1 MNSCPALLI
10 YVLLI
15 QNPTHALANPH
26 GITPVIDHRAVE
38 KAVETVIKND
48 PILDRSIHIKI
59 TNYNHTLLL
68 TGEAA
73 SELLKERVFNI
84 AKTTPSIEVIYDE
97 IAVLPP
103 STLINR
109 VKDIWLAQKINI
121 KMALQKE
128 IDLSQVRI
136 ITARGIVYLFG
147 FLTPHESKLMITLIS
162 HTRGVH
168 KIVKILD
175 V

>member
-1 MNSCPALLI
+1 MNFCSTLLI

-15 QNPTHALANPH
+15 QNPTHALTNSQRT
-26 GITPVIDHRAVE
+26 TPVIDHRAVE
-38 KAVETVIKND
+38 KAVETAIRND
-48 PILDRSIHIKI
+48 PILDKNIHIQI
-59 TNYNHTLLL
+59 TNYGHTLLL

-73 SELLKERVFNI
+73 NELLKERIFNI

-97 IAVLPP
+97 IAVIPP
-103 STLINR
+103 ITFINR
-109 VKDIWLAQKINI
+109 IKDTWLTQKINI

-136 ITARGIVYLFG
+136 ITARRIVYLFG
-147 FLTPHESKLMITLIS
+147 FLTPQESKLMITLIS

-175 V
+175 I